1 MNAAN
6 SPVSRI
12 GLRWVLPCL
21 LAASASCGVPEYTRT
36 GGIGTDYDGG
46 IGVDPG
52 VKGQGGGTG
61 GRAASGGTGGT
72 GSEGAGTGGGKAA
85 TGGSSSAGHGGAA
98 GLAGTAGGGSGGK
111 ASVGTGG
118 AGSTGAGTGGAGSA
132 SAGTGG
138 AGSAGAGTGGAGN
151 AGAGT
156 GGAGSAGAGTGGAGS
171 VGGAPG
177 SGGAGSNPGSGGAA
191 PTDSAKYNFETSA
204 QAWKMAAGG
213 GAITSVSQS
222 TTQHFAGAGSLAG
235 AMTTASGITYILEV
249 APPTPAIAPG
259 TVVTFHVFV
268 PASAPIGSIQPYV
281 LDKGFQFT
289 GTRIYA
295 KDLSLDAWTT
305 VKVSVPADAAA
316 IIRMGVQFDAT
327 ATWTGTVYVD
337 GVDW

>member
-1 MNAAN
+1 
-6 SPVSRI
+6 
-12 GLRWVLPCL
+12 
-21 LAASASCGVPEYTRT
+21 
-36 GGIGTDYDGG
+36 
-46 IGVDPG
+46 
-52 VKGQGGGTG
+52 
-61 GRAASGGTGGT
+61 
-72 GSEGAGTGGGKAA
+72 
-85 TGGSSSAGHGGAA
+85 
-98 GLAGTAGGGSGGK
+98 
-111 ASVGTGG
+111 
-118 AGSTGAGTGGAGSA
+118 
-132 SAGTGG
+132 
-138 AGSAGAGTGGAGN
+138 
-151 AGAGT
+151 
-156 GGAGSAGAGTGGAGS
+156 
-171 VGGAPG
+171 
-177 SGGAGSNPGSGGAA
+177 
-191 PTDSAKYNFETSA
+191 
-204 QAWKMAAGG
+204 MAAGG